1 MTFGAAA
8 FEGRPPIKDL
18 GPQLVPILETL
29 EDLGMDFV
37 SLDFSDLSSGMS
49 LMRPRERS
57 VYASLAQLSVYR
69 AMTTGSEHPP
79 GLYLVEASADVAA
92 QGSYTHQT
100 IELALLAGRF
110 QRERVRLRRSVTPER
125 HLFIWLSA
133 TLYDARKGLASS
145 DRPPNEAPTLPDDI
159 TTLWV
164 AALSQPDRLVTWR
177 SSGGPWERF
186 DVP

>member
-1 MTFGAAA
+1 
-8 FEGRPPIKDL
+8 
-18 GPQLVPILETL
+18 
-29 EDLGMDFV
+29 MDFV

-177 SSGGPWERF
+177 SSGGTWERF